1 MSQRIRTFTQ
11 QRLGELFL
19 TRQSKEQGQESRK
32 SG

>member
-1 MSQRIRTFTQ
+1 MSQRIRTSTQ
-11 QRLGELFL
+11 ERLGELFL